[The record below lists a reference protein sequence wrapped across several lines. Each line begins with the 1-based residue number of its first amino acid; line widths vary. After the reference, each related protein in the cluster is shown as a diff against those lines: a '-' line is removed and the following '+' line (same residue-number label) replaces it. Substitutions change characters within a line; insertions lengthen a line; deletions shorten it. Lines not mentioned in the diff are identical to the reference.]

1 MVRSFTRNV
10 ACFLAAVVLLALLVC
25 AAEVGLR
32 AQRLRERLSG
42 KPVTSVTLSSLI
54 RQPSRTSYY
63 EPQALLFLTAISES
77 GQPVEIRTSEWG
89 TRGDSPAVP
98 KPRKTYRI
106 VCLGGSDTFGGAFN
120 ESDTFCS
127 LLQTYL
133 QTQTDVQ
140 VEVINAGTPEC
151 GPLAQQLRLRNRLLP
166 LQPDLIVMN
175 LQGEELAFDAEVRS
189 SLRLDAEGHSAF
201 SCHPKFTTHS
211 NQLMDGLREEYAVA
225 DRVLK
230 KAPGMVAGGQLRS
243 FSRDSAED
251 LTLLTQ
257 PIREAGGLARSM
269 YAGFAVALV
278 PDIWQIQ
285 PDGDHQA
292 PGNLLRGAL
301 APLSRDGELT
311 VLDALPAFQRDQS
324 PRTLFTSEGRL
335 SREGHQLYAGILA
348 RSIVQRF
355 PGIWTG
361 RTESTEFVPN
371 EPDNSAPDWGQT
383 VNQSAPFPR

>member
-1 MVRSFTRNV
+1 
-10 ACFLAAVVLLALLVC
+10 
-25 AAEVGLR
+25 
-32 AQRLRERLSG
+32 
-42 KPVTSVTLSSLI
+42 
-54 RQPSRTSYY
+54 
-63 EPQALLFLTAISES
+63 
-77 GQPVEIRTSEWG
+77 
-89 TRGDSPAVP
+89 
-98 KPRKTYRI
+98 
-106 VCLGGSDTFGGAFN
+106 
-120 ESDTFCS
+120 
-127 LLQTYL
+127 
-133 QTQTDVQ
+133 
-140 VEVINAGTPEC
+140 
-151 GPLAQQLRLRNRLLP
+151 
-166 LQPDLIVMN
+166 
-175 LQGEELAFDAEVRS
+175 
-189 SLRLDAEGHSAF
+189 
-201 SCHPKFTTHS
+201 
-211 NQLMDGLREEYAVA
+211 
-225 DRVLK
+225 
-230 KAPGMVAGGQLRS
+230 MVAGGQLRS

-292 PGNLLRGAL
+292 PGNLLRDAL